1 MAQIPQYNVDSGD
14 FTPEQILD
22 VIPEQERLDRQVQ
35 NDEERY
41 LRELEKNADD
51 RIRNSEK
58 MWSGI
63 SKLSSKVG
71 DIFTKKQ
78 EEHRKKKAAALKNRV
93 LLYGVGDNLKA
104 HFSGQKRDLFDE
116 SEAIHETASK
126 IERTG
131 DFITAEEFRDLS
143 KWEQYAVKEEYARK
157 IGLNYGTFV
166 EKARETVSIEV
177 TDPDGTVRTV
187 KFANGD
193 LTAYQPTEAERAA
206 LNEKIQFEFA
216 YQLAGIDNEALIAEQ
231 VRPHV
236 LAYNKANN
244 AIALQDRIN
253 ARKNIFQQNALTSME
268 TIITGGNLEEGVQM
282 YQNYIKM
289 YKSRNPNATN
299 AEAEAQ
305 FGLNLVSLV
314 TNGKISRAQA
324 LALIDQKFVGASGDR
339 TIETGNKELRGQIIK
354 AGIQYDE
361 AKKAE
366 ETQEI
371 AADVSF
377 LKDMGPIS
385 QEQATVL
392 TQAFEVK
399 YKGYV
404 PPSIKNV
411 IKGYIPDD
419 QARAMLNDKLAASG
433 DDTLHPND
441 LRNVSTA
448 IYNEYKD
455 KLTSPQS
462 HLTPGTAPYK
472 DNATRFDSITQDAM
486 KTNYGSADIKSE
498 QFLNLR
504 ATVEAKYN
512 DAYQIA
518 YAAHKDEGIAHKTAM
533 GAVKEFIENPDNV
546 AAGQI
551 RDYEVTT
558 GDKQEVENISVG
570 VRQGMNNQW
579 KTTRMSMAGEEADK
593 ELLTWA
599 KSSTKSVKDMPE
611 YYVKVARALGI
622 PPDKFGLA
630 QAALITQEPIDDS
643 ALAEEMTED
652 KEILKLIFKNPNTYS
667 VIQGVMMLEQDG
679 EEVTKENSLFNNKS
693 VINEDI

>member
-14 FTPEQILD
+14 FTPEEILD

-71 DIFTKKQ
+71 DIFQKKQ
-78 EEHRKKKAAALKNRV
+78 DEHRKKKTAALKNRV

-104 HFSGQKRDLFDE
+104 HFSGEKRDLFEE
-116 SEAIHETASK
+116 SEAIHETAST
-126 IERTG
+126 IERSG
-131 DFITAEEFRDLS
+131 DIVTAEEFRDLS
-143 KWEQYAVKEEYARK
+143 KWEQYAIQEEYARK
-157 IGLNYGTFV
+157 VGMNYGTFV
-166 EKARETVSIEV
+166 ENARETVSIDV
-177 TDPDGTVRTV
+177 TDADGTVRTV

-193 LTAYQPTEAERAA
+193 LNAYQPTESERAA

-216 YQLAGIDNEALIAEQ
+216 YQLQGIDNEALIAEQ

-244 AIALQDRIN
+244 AVALQDRIN
-253 ARKNIFQQNALTSME
+253 ARKNLFNQNALNSME
-268 TIITGGNLEEGVQM
+268 TIITGGTLEEGTQM
-282 YQNYIKM
+282 YQNYIRM
-289 YKSRNPNATN
+289 YKSRNKNATN

-305 FGLNLVSLV
+305 FGMNLVQLV
-314 TNGKISRAQA
+314 QNGKVSRAQA
-324 LALIDQKFVGASGDR
+324 IALIEEKFVGRSGER
-339 TIETGNKELRGQIIK
+339 TIEKSNQQLRSQIEA

-366 ETQEI
+366 EGVKI
-371 AADVSF
+371 AADVSY

-385 QEQATVL
+385 EEQATVL
-392 TQAFEVK
+392 TKAFEVK
-399 YKGYV
+399 YGYV
-404 PPSIKNV
+404 PPSIKNA

-419 QARAMLNDKLAASG
+419 QAKAILDDRLVSQN
-433 DDTLHPND
+433 DTLHPND

-448 IYNEYKD
+448 VYNEYKKYLVSD
-455 KLTSPQS
+455 QKHVTV
-462 HLTPGTAPYK
+462 GTTEYK
-472 DNATRFDSITQDAM
+472 NNAARFDSVTQTAM
-486 KTNYGSADIKSE
+486 KTNYGSADIKST

-504 ATVEAKYN
+504 ANVEATYN

-518 YAAHKDEGIAHKTAM
+518 YAATKDEGTAHKM
-533 GAVKEFIENPDNV
+533 GMQAVNEFVANPDLV

-551 RDYEVTT
+551 ADYTVTT
-558 GDKQEVENISVG
+558 DEKQQVENVSIG
-570 VRQGMNNQW
+570 VQQGMNNQW
-579 KTTRMSMAGEEADK
+579 KTNRMSMAGEQADK
-593 ELLTWA
+593 DLLTWA
-599 KSSTKSVKDMPE
+599 QSPNKFVKDMPE
-611 YYVKVARALGI
+611 YYVKVARSLGI

-630 QAALITQEPIDDS
+630 QAALITQEPFDES
-643 ALAEEMTED
+643 ALSKEMTED

-679 EEVTKENSLFNNKS
+679 EEVTKENSLFNDKS
-693 VINEDI
+693 VRNEDI

>member
-1 MAQIPQYNVDSGD
+1 MAQIPQYNVASGD
-14 FTPEQILD
+14 FTPEEILD

-58 MWSGI
+58 MWKGI
-63 SKLSSKVG
+63 SSLSSKVG
-71 DIFTKKQ
+71 DIFAKKQ
-78 EEHRKKKAAALKNRV
+78 EEHRKKKKAALKNRV

-104 HFSGQKRDLFDE
+104 HFSGDKRDLFEE
-116 SEAIHETASK
+116 SEAIHETAST
-126 IERTG
+126 IERSG
-131 DFITAEEFRDLS
+131 DIITAEEFRDLS
-143 KWEQYAVKEEYARK
+143 KWEQYAIQEEYARK
-157 IGLNYGTFV
+157 VGMNYGTFV
-166 EKARETVSIEV
+166 ENARETVSIDV

-193 LTAYQPTEAERAA
+193 LSAYQPTESERAA

-216 YQLAGIDNEALIAEQ
+216 YQLQGIDNEALIAEQ

-236 LAYNKANN
+236 MAYNKANN
-244 AIALQDRIN
+244 AVALQDRIN
-253 ARKNIFQQNALTSME
+253 ARKNLFNQNALNSME
-268 TIITGGNLEEGVQM
+268 TIITGGTLEEGTQM
-282 YQNYIKM
+282 YQNYIRM
-289 YKSRNPNATN
+289 YKSRNKNATN

-305 FGLNLVSLV
+305 FGMNLVQLV
-314 TNGKISRAQA
+314 TNGKVSRAQA
-324 LALIDQKFVGASGDR
+324 IALIEEKFVGRSGER
-339 TIETGNKELRGQIIK
+339 TIEKSNQQLRSQIEA

-366 ETQEI
+366 EGVKI
-371 AADVSF
+371 AADVSY
-377 LKDMGPIS
+377 LEEMGPIS
-385 QEQATVL
+385 EEQADVL
-392 TQAFEVK
+392 KKAFEVK
-399 YKGYV
+399 YGYV

-419 QARAMLNDKLAASG
+419 QAKAILEDRLVSQN
-433 DDTLHPND
+433 DTLHPND

-448 IYNEYKD
+448 IYNEYK
-455 KLTSPQS
+455 KYLVSEQT

-472 DNATRFDSITQDAM
+472 DNAARFDGITQTAM
-486 KTNYGSADIKSE
+486 KTNYGSADIKST

-518 YAAHKDEGIAHKTAM
+518 YAASKDEGIAHKM
-533 GAVKEFIENPDNV
+533 GMQAVNEFVANPDNV

-551 RDYEVTT
+551 ADYTVTT
-558 GDKQEVENISVG
+558 DEKQQVENISIG
-570 VRQGMNNQW
+570 VQQGMNNQW
-579 KTTRMSMAGEEADK
+579 KTNRMSLAGEQADK
-593 ELLTWA
+593 DLLTWA
-599 KSSTKSVKDMPE
+599 QSSSKSVKDMPE

-630 QAALITQEPIDDS
+630 QAALITQEPFDES
-643 ALAEEMTED
+643 ALSKEMTED
-652 KEILKLIFKNPNTYS
+652 KDILKLIFKNPNTYS
-667 VIQGVMMLEQDG
+667 VIQGVMMLEQEG
-679 EEVTKENSLFNNKS
+679 TEVTKENSLFNNKS
-693 VINEDI
+693 VRNEDI

>member
-1 MAQIPQYNVDSGD
+1 MIQIPQYQVDSGD
-14 FTPEQILD
+14 FTPEEILD

-71 DIFTKKQ
+71 DIFAKKQ
-78 EEHRKKKAAALKNRV
+78 EEHRKKKTAALKNRI

-104 HFSGQKRDLFDE
+104 HFSGEKRDLFEE
-116 SEAIHETASK
+116 SESIHETAST
-126 IERTG
+126 IERSG
-131 DFITAEEFRDLS
+131 DIVTAEEFRDLS
-143 KWEQYAVKEEYARK
+143 KWEQYAVQEEYARK
-157 IGLNYGTFV
+157 LGLNYGTFV
-166 EKARETVSIEV
+166 EKARETVSIDV

-193 LTAYQPTEAERAA
+193 LSAYQPTEAERAA

-216 YQLAGIDNEALIAEQ
+216 YQLEGIDNEALIAEQ

-244 AIALQDRIN
+244 AVALQDRIN
-253 ARKNIFQQNALTSME
+253 ARKNLFNQNALTSME
-268 TIITGGNLEEGVQM
+268 TIITGGTLEEGTQM
-282 YQNYIKM
+282 YQNYIRM

-305 FGLNLVSLV
+305 FGMNLVSLV
-314 TNGKISRAQA
+314 ENGKVSRAQA
-324 LALIDQKFVGASGDR
+324 IALIDEKFVGASGER
-339 TIETGNKELRGQIIK
+339 SITTGNRELRGQIEQ
-354 AGIQYDE
+354 AGIKYDE

-366 ETQEI
+366 EGVKI
-371 AADVSF
+371 AADVSY

-385 QEQATVL
+385 EDQASVL
-392 TQAFEVK
+392 KKAFEVK
-399 YKGYV
+399 YGYV

-419 QARAMLNDKLAASG
+419 QAIAILNDRLVSQN
-433 DDTLHPND
+433 DTLHPND

-448 IYNEYKD
+448 VYNDYKKYLVSDQKHVTVGTTEYKN
-455 KLTSPQS
+455 
-462 HLTPGTAPYK
+462 
-472 DNATRFDSITQDAM
+472 NAARFDGITQTAM
-486 KTNYGSADIKSE
+486 KTNYGSADIKST

-504 ATVEAKYN
+504 STVEATYN

-518 YAAHKDEGIAHKTAM
+518 YAASKDEGIAHKM
-533 GAVKEFIENPDNV
+533 GMQAVNEFVANPDLV

-551 RDYEVTT
+551 ADYTVTT
-558 GDKQEVENISVG
+558 DEKQQVENVSIG
-570 VRQGMNNQW
+570 VQQGMNNQW
-579 KTTRMSMAGEEADK
+579 KTNRMSLAGEQADK

-630 QAALITQEPIDDS
+630 QAALITQEPFDESD
-643 ALAEEMTED
+643 LAEEMTED
-652 KEILKLIFKNPNTYS
+652 KRILQLIFKNPNTYS

-693 VINEDI
+693 VRNEDI

>member
-1 MAQIPQYNVDSGD
+1 MIQIPQYQVDSGD
-14 FTPEQILD
+14 FTPEEILD

-58 MWSGI
+58 MWRGI
-63 SKLSSKVG
+63 SSLSSKVG
-71 DIFTKKQ
+71 DIFAKKQ
-78 EEHRKKKAAALKNRV
+78 EEHRKKKTAALKNRI

-104 HFSGQKRDLFDE
+104 HFSGEKRDLFEE
-116 SEAIHETASK
+116 SEAIHETAST
-126 IERTG
+126 IERSG
-131 DFITAEEFRDLS
+131 DIVTAEEFRDLS
-143 KWEQYAVKEEYARK
+143 KWEQYAVQEEYARK

-166 EKARETVSIEV
+166 EKARETVSIDV

-193 LTAYQPTEAERAA
+193 LSAYQPTEAERAA

-216 YQLAGIDNEALIAEQ
+216 YQLQGIDNEALIAEQ

-244 AIALQDRIN
+244 AVALQDRIN
-253 ARKNIFQQNALTSME
+253 ARKNIFQQNTLTSME
-268 TIITGGNLEEGVQM
+268 TIITGGTLEEGTQM
-282 YQNYIKM
+282 YQNYIRM
-289 YKSRNPNATN
+289 YKSRNKNATN

-305 FGLNLVSLV
+305 FGMNLVSLV
-314 TNGKISRAQA
+314 ENGKVSRAQA
-324 LALIDQKFVGASGDR
+324 IALIDEKFVGASGER
-339 TIETGNKELRGQIIK
+339 SITTGNRELRGQIEQ
-354 AGIQYDE
+354 AGIKYDE

-366 ETQEI
+366 EGVKI
-371 AADVSF
+371 AADVSY

-385 QEQATVL
+385 EDQASVL
-392 TQAFEVK
+392 KKAFEVK
-399 YKGYV
+399 YGYV

-419 QARAMLNDKLAASG
+419 QAIAILNDRLVSQN
-433 DDTLHPND
+433 DTLHPND

-448 IYNEYKD
+448 VYNDYKKYLVSDQKHVTVGTTEYKN
-455 KLTSPQS
+455 
-462 HLTPGTAPYK
+462 
-472 DNATRFDSITQDAM
+472 NAARFDGITQTAM
-486 KTNYGSADIKSE
+486 KTNYGSADIKST

-504 ATVEAKYN
+504 STVEATYN

-518 YAAHKDEGIAHKTAM
+518 YAASKDEGIAHKM
-533 GAVKEFIENPDNV
+533 GMQAVNEFVANPDLV

-551 RDYEVTT
+551 ADYTVTT
-558 GDKQEVENISVG
+558 DEKQQVENVSIG
-570 VRQGMNNQW
+570 VQQGMNNQW
-579 KTTRMSMAGEEADK
+579 KTNRMSLAGEQADK

-630 QAALITQEPIDDS
+630 QAALITQEPFDES
-643 ALAEEMTED
+643 ALSKEMTED
-652 KEILKLIFKNPNTYS
+652 KDILKLIFKNPNTYS

-693 VINEDI
+693 VRNEDI

>member
-1 MAQIPQYNVDSGD
+1 MIQIPQYQVDSGD
-14 FTPEQILD
+14 FTPEEILD

-71 DIFTKKQ
+71 DIFAKKQ
-78 EEHRKKKAAALKNRV
+78 EEHRKKKTAALKNRI

-104 HFSGQKRDLFDE
+104 HFSGEKRDLFEE
-116 SEAIHETASK
+116 SESIHETAST
-126 IERTG
+126 IERSG
-131 DFITAEEFRDLS
+131 DIVTAEEFRDLS
-143 KWEQYAVKEEYARK
+143 KWEQYAVQEEYARK
-157 IGLNYGTFV
+157 LGLNYGTFV
-166 EKARETVSIEV
+166 EKARETVSIDV

-193 LTAYQPTEAERAA
+193 LNAYQPTEAERAA

-216 YQLAGIDNEALIAEQ
+216 YQLQGIDNEALIAEQ
-231 VRPHV
+231 VRPHI

-244 AIALQDRIN
+244 AVALQDRIN
-253 ARKNIFQQNALTSME
+253 ARKNIFQQNTLTSME
-268 TIITGGNLEEGVQM
+268 TIITGGTLEEGTQM
-282 YQNYIKM
+282 YQNYIRM
-289 YKSRNPNATN
+289 YKSRNPKATN

-305 FGLNLVSLV
+305 FGMNLVSLV
-314 TNGKISRAQA
+314 ENGKVSRAQA
-324 LALIDQKFVGASGDR
+324 IALIDEKFVGASGER
-339 TIETGNKELRGQIIK
+339 SITTGNRELRGQIEQ
-354 AGIQYDE
+354 AGIKYDE

-366 ETQEI
+366 EGVKI
-371 AADVSF
+371 AADVSY

-385 QEQATVL
+385 EDQASVL
-392 TQAFEVK
+392 KKAFEVK
-399 YKGYV
+399 YGYV

-419 QARAMLNDKLAASG
+419 QAIAILNDRLVSQN
-433 DDTLHPND
+433 DTLHPND

-448 IYNEYKD
+448 VYNDYKKYLVSDQKHVTVGTTEYKN
-455 KLTSPQS
+455 
-462 HLTPGTAPYK
+462 
-472 DNATRFDSITQDAM
+472 NAARFDGITQTAM
-486 KTNYGSADIKSE
+486 KTNYGSADIKST

-504 ATVEAKYN
+504 STVEATYN

-518 YAAHKDEGIAHKTAM
+518 YAASKDEGIAHKM
-533 GAVKEFIENPDNV
+533 GMQAVNEFVANPDLV

-551 RDYEVTT
+551 ADYTVTT
-558 GDKQEVENISVG
+558 DEKQQVENVSIG
-570 VRQGMNNQW
+570 VQQGMNNQW
-579 KTTRMSMAGEEADK
+579 KTNRMSLAGEQADK

-630 QAALITQEPIDDS
+630 QAALITQEPFDES
-643 ALAEEMTED
+643 ALSKEMTED
-652 KEILKLIFKNPNTYS
+652 KDILKLIFKHPNTYS

-693 VINEDI
+693 VRNEDI

>member
-1 MAQIPQYNVDSGD
+1 MAQIPQYNVASGD
-14 FTPEQILD
+14 FTPEEILD

-58 MWSGI
+58 MWKGI
-63 SKLSSKVG
+63 SSLSSKVG
-71 DIFTKKQ
+71 DIFAKKQ
-78 EEHRKKKAAALKNRV
+78 EEHRKKKKAALKNRV

-104 HFSGQKRDLFDE
+104 HFSGDKRDLFEE
-116 SEAIHETASK
+116 SEAIHETAST
-126 IERTG
+126 IERSG
-131 DFITAEEFRDLS
+131 DIITAEEFRDLS
-143 KWEQYAVKEEYARK
+143 KWEQYAIQEEYARK
-157 IGLNYGTFV
+157 VGMNYGTFV
-166 EKARETVSIEV
+166 ENARETVSIDV

-193 LTAYQPTEAERAA
+193 LNAYQPTEAERAA

-216 YQLAGIDNEALIAEQ
+216 YQLGGIDNEALIAEQ

-244 AIALQDRIN
+244 AVALQDRIN
-253 ARKNIFQQNALTSME
+253 ARKNLFNQNALTSME
-268 TIITGGNLEEGVQM
+268 TIITGGTLEEGTQM
-282 YQNYIKM
+282 YQNYIRM
-289 YKSRNPNATN
+289 YKSRNKNATN

-305 FGLNLVSLV
+305 FGMNLVQLV
-314 TNGKISRAQA
+314 TNGKVSRAQA
-324 LALIDQKFVGASGDR
+324 IALIEEKFVGRSGER
-339 TIETGNKELRGQIIK
+339 TIEKSNQQLRSQIEA

-366 ETQEI
+366 EGVKI
-371 AADVSF
+371 AADVSY

-385 QEQATVL
+385 EEQATVL
-392 TQAFEVK
+392 TKAFEVK
-399 YKGYV
+399 YGYV
-404 PPSIKNV
+404 PPSIKNA

-419 QARAMLNDKLAASG
+419 QAKAILDDRLVSQN
-433 DDTLHPND
+433 DTLHPND

-448 IYNEYKD
+448 VYNEYKKYLVSD
-455 KLTSPQS
+455 QKHVTV
-462 HLTPGTAPYK
+462 GTTEYK
-472 DNATRFDSITQDAM
+472 NNAARFDSVTQTAM
-486 KTNYGSADIKSE
+486 KTNYGSADIKST

-504 ATVEAKYN
+504 ANVEATYN

-518 YAAHKDEGIAHKTAM
+518 YAATKDEGTAHKM
-533 GAVKEFIENPDNV
+533 GMQAVNEFVANPDLV

-551 RDYEVTT
+551 ADYTVTT
-558 GDKQEVENISVG
+558 DEKQQVENVSIG
-570 VRQGMNNQW
+570 VQQGMNNQW
-579 KTTRMSMAGEEADK
+579 KTNRMSMAGEQADK
-593 ELLTWA
+593 DLLTWA
-599 KSSTKSVKDMPE
+599 QSPNKFVKDMPE
-611 YYVKVARALGI
+611 YYVKVARSLGI

-630 QAALITQEPIDDS
+630 QAALITQEPFDES
-643 ALAEEMTED
+643 ALSKEMTED

-679 EEVTKENSLFNNKS
+679 EEVTKENSLFNDKS
-693 VINEDI
+693 VRNEDI

>member
-1 MAQIPQYNVDSGD
+1 MAQIPQYNVDTGD
-14 FTPEQILD
+14 FTPEEILD

-71 DIFTKKQ
+71 DIFAKKQ
-78 EEHRKKKAAALKNRV
+78 EEHRKKKSAALKNRV
-93 LLYGVGDNLKA
+93 LLFGVGDNLKA
-104 HFSGQKRDLFDE
+104 HFSGEKRDLFEE

-126 IERTG
+126 IERSG
-131 DFITAEEFRDLS
+131 DIITAEEFRDLS
-143 KWEQYAVKEEYARK
+143 KWEQYAVQEEYARK
-157 IGLNYGTFV
+157 IGMNYGSFV
-166 EKARETVSIEV
+166 EKARETVSIDV

-193 LTAYQPTEAERAA
+193 LNAYQPTEAERAA

-216 YQLAGIDNEALIAEQ
+216 YQLQGIDNEALIAEQ

-244 AIALQDRIN
+244 AVALQDRIT
-253 ARKNIFQQNALTSME
+253 ARQNIFQQNALTSME
-268 TIITGGNLEEGVQM
+268 TIINGGNLEEGTQM
-282 YQNYIKM
+282 YQNYIRM
-289 YKSRNPNATN
+289 YKSRNSTATN

-314 TNGKISRAQA
+314 ENGKVSRAQA
-324 LALIDQKFVGASGDR
+324 LALIDEKFVGRSGER
-339 TIETGNKELRGQIIK
+339 TISKSNQQLRTQIEV
-354 AGIQYDE
+354 AGIKYDE
-361 AKKAE
+361 AKK
-366 ETQEI
+366 TQQTVEI
-371 AADVSF
+371 AADVSY
-377 LKDMGPIS
+377 LEEMGPIS
-385 QEQATVL
+385 EQQADVL
-392 TQAFEVK
+392 KKAFEVK
-399 YKGYV
+399 YGYV
-404 PPSIKNV
+404 PPSIKNA

-419 QARAMLNDKLAASG
+419 QAKAILEDRLVSQN
-433 DDTLHPND
+433 DTLHPND
-441 LRNVSTA
+441 LRNVSTT
-448 IYNEYKD
+448 IYNTYK
-455 KLTSPQS
+455 KYLVSEQT

-472 DNATRFDSITQDAM
+472 DNAARFDGITQTAM
-486 KTNYGSADIKSE
+486 KTNYGSADIKST

-504 ATVEAKYN
+504 ANVEATYN

-518 YAAHKDEGIAHKTAM
+518 YAASKDEGIAHKMGMTA
-533 GAVKEFIENPDNV
+533 VNEFVANPDNI

-551 RDYEVTT
+551 ADYTVTT
-558 GDKQEVENISVG
+558 DEKQQVENISIG
-570 VRQGMNNQW
+570 VQQGMNNQW
-579 KTTRMSMAGEEADK
+579 KTNRMSLAGEQADK

-599 KSSTKSVKDMPE
+599 KSSTQRVKDMPE

-630 QAALITQEPIDDS
+630 QAALITQEPFDES
-643 ALAEEMTED
+643 ALAKEMTED
-652 KEILKLIFKNPNTYS
+652 DRILKLIFKNPNTYS
-667 VIQGVMMLEQDG
+667 VIQGVMMLEQEG

-693 VINEDI
+693 VRNEDI

>member
-14 FTPEQILD
+14 FTPEEILD

-58 MWSGI
+58 MWKGI
-63 SKLSSKVG
+63 SKLSSTVEN
-71 DIFTKKQ
+71 IFAKKQ
-78 EEHRKKKAAALKNRV
+78 EEHRKKKTAALKNRI

-104 HFSGQKRDLFDE
+104 HFSGDKRDLFEE
-116 SEAIHETASK
+116 SEAIHEAAST
-126 IERTG
+126 IERSG
-131 DFITAEEFRDLS
+131 DIVTAEEFRDLS
-143 KWEQYAVKEEYARK
+143 KWEQYAVQEEYARK
-157 IGLNYGTFV
+157 VGMNYGTFV
-166 EKARETVSIEV
+166 EKARETVSIDV

-193 LTAYQPTEAERAA
+193 LSAYQPTEAERAA

-216 YQLAGIDNEALIAEQ
+216 YQLQGIDNEALIAEQ

-244 AIALQDRIN
+244 AVALQDRIN
-253 ARKNIFQQNALTSME
+253 ARKNIFQQNTLTSME
-268 TIITGGNLEEGVQM
+268 TIITGGNLEEGTQM
-282 YQNYIKM
+282 YQNYIRM

-305 FGLNLVSLV
+305 FGMNLVSLV
-314 TNGKISRAQA
+314 KTGKVSRAQA
-324 LALIDQKFVGASGDR
+324 LALIDEKFKGASGDR
-339 TIETGNKELRGQIIK
+339 TIETGNKELRQQINV
-354 AGIQYDE
+354 AGLEYDE
-361 AKKAE
+361 AKK
-366 ETQEI
+366 TQQTVDI
-371 AADVSF
+371 ASDVAN
-377 LKDMGPIS
+377 LKEMGPIS
-385 QEQATVL
+385 EEQASVL
-392 TQAFEVK
+392 KKAFEVK
-399 YKGYV
+399 YGYV

-419 QARAMLNDKLAASG
+419 QAKAMLDDKLAASG
-433 DDTLHPND
+433 NDTLHPND

-448 IYNEYKD
+448 IYNTYKD
-455 KLTSPQS
+455 KLVSPQS
-462 HLTPGTAPYK
+462 HLTPGTTTYK
-472 DNATRFDSITQDAM
+472 ANATRFDSITQTAM
-486 KTNYGSADIKSE
+486 KTNYGSADIKST

-504 ATVEAKYN
+504 ATVEAVYN

-518 YAAHKDEGIAHKTAM
+518 YAANRDEGIAHKSAM
-533 GAVKEFIENPDNV
+533 GVLNEFIANPDNV
-546 AAGQI
+546 AEGQI
-551 RDYEVTT
+551 ADYTVTT
-558 GDKQEVENISVG
+558 DDKQKVENVSIG
-570 VRQGMNNQW
+570 VQQGMNNQW
-579 KTTRMSMAGEEADK
+579 KTNRMSLAGEQADK

-599 KSSTKSVKDMPE
+599 KSSTQRVKDMPE

-630 QAALITQEPIDDS
+630 QAALITQEPFDES
-643 ALAEEMTED
+643 ALSKEMTED
-652 KEILKLIFKNPNTYS
+652 KDILKLIFKNPNTYS
-667 VIQGVMMLEQDG
+667 VIQGVMMLEQEG

-693 VINEDI
+693 VRNEDI

>member
-14 FTPEQILD
+14 FTPEEILD

-71 DIFTKKQ
+71 DIFAKKQ
-78 EEHRKKKAAALKNRV
+78 EEHRKKKTAALKNRI

-104 HFSGQKRDLFDE
+104 HFSGEKRDLFEE
-116 SEAIHETASK
+116 SEAIHETAST
-126 IERTG
+126 IERSG
-131 DFITAEEFRDLS
+131 DIVTAEEFRDLS
-143 KWEQYAVKEEYARK
+143 KWEQYAVQEEYARK
-157 IGLNYGTFV
+157 IGTNYGSFV
-166 EKARETVSIEV
+166 EKARETVSIDV
-177 TDPDGTVRTV
+177 TDPDGTIRTV

-193 LTAYQPTEAERAA
+193 LSAYQPTEAERAA

-216 YQLAGIDNEALIAEQ
+216 YQLQGIDNEALIAEQ

-244 AIALQDRIN
+244 AVALQDRIN
-253 ARKNIFQQNALTSME
+253 ARKNIFQQNTLTSME
-268 TIITGGNLEEGVQM
+268 TIITGGNLEEGTQM
-282 YQNYIKM
+282 YQNYIRM
-289 YKSRNPNATN
+289 YKSRNPKATN

-305 FGLNLVSLV
+305 FGMNLVSLV
-314 TNGKISRAQA
+314 TNGKVSRAQA
-324 LALIDQKFVGASGDR
+324 IALIDEKFIGASGER
-339 TIETGNKELRGQIIK
+339 TIETGNKQLRKQIEA

-366 ETQEI
+366 TEVEI
-371 AADVSF
+371 AADVSY

-385 QEQATVL
+385 EAQAGEL
-392 TQAFEVK
+392 TKAFEVK
-399 YKGYV
+399 YGYV
-404 PPSIKNV
+404 PPSIKNA

-419 QARAMLNDKLAASG
+419 QAKAILNDRLVSQN
-433 DDTLHPND
+433 DMLHPND

-448 IYNEYKD
+448 IYNEYK
-455 KLTSPQS
+455 KYLVSETK
-462 HLTPGTAPYK
+462 HTTVGTTEYK
-472 DNATRFDSITQDAM
+472 QNATMFDSVTQTAM
-486 KTNYGSADIKSE
+486 KTNYGSADIKST

-504 ATVEAKYN
+504 SSVEAVYN

-518 YAAHKDEGIAHKTAM
+518 FAANKDANVAHKM
-533 GAVKEFIENPDNV
+533 GMAAVEKFAANPDLV
-546 AAGQI
+546 AEGQI
-551 RDYEVTT
+551 ADYTVTT
-558 GDKQEVENISVG
+558 DDKQKVENVSIG
-570 VRQGMNNQW
+570 VQQGMNNQW
-579 KTTRMSMAGEEADK
+579 KTNRMSLAGEQADK

-599 KSSTKSVKDMPE
+599 QSSSKSVKDMPE

-630 QAALITQEPIDDS
+630 QAALITQEPFDES
-643 ALAEEMTED
+643 ALAKEMTED
-652 KEILKLIFKNPNTYS
+652 KDILKLIFKNPNTYS

-679 EEVTKENSLFNNKS
+679 EEVTKENSLFNNPS
-693 VINEDI
+693 VRNEDI

>member
-14 FTPEQILD
+14 FTPEEILD

-71 DIFTKKQ
+71 DIFAKKQ
-78 EEHRKKKAAALKNRV
+78 EEHRKKKTAALKNRI

-104 HFSGQKRDLFDE
+104 HFSGEKRDLFEE
-116 SEAIHETASK
+116 SEAIHETAST
-126 IERTG
+126 IERSG
-131 DFITAEEFRDLS
+131 DIVTAEEFRDLS
-143 KWEQYAVKEEYARK
+143 KWEQYAVQEEYARK

-166 EKARETVSIEV
+166 EKARETVSIDV
-177 TDPDGTVRTV
+177 TDPDGTIRTV

-193 LTAYQPTEAERAA
+193 LSAYQPTEAERAA

-216 YQLAGIDNEALIAEQ
+216 YQLQGIDNEALIAEQ

-244 AIALQDRIN
+244 AVALQDRIN
-253 ARKNIFQQNALTSME
+253 ARKNIFNQNALTSME
-268 TIITGGNLEEGVQM
+268 TIITGGTLEEGTQM
-282 YQNYIKM
+282 YQNYIRM
-289 YKSRNPNATN
+289 YKSRNKNATN

-305 FGLNLVSLV
+305 FGMNLVSLV
-314 TNGKISRAQA
+314 ENGKVSRAQA
-324 LALIDQKFVGASGDR
+324 LALIDEKFIGASGER
-339 TIETGNKELRGQIIK
+339 TIKTGNNQLQQQINL
-354 AGIQYDE
+354 AGIKYDE
-361 AKKAE
+361 AKK
-366 ETQEI
+366 TQQTVDI
-371 AADVSF
+371 ASDVAN
-377 LKDMGPIS
+377 LKEMGPIS
-385 QEQATVL
+385 EEQASVL
-392 TQAFEVK
+392 KEAFEIK
-399 YKGYV
+399 YGYI

-419 QARAMLNDKLAASG
+419 QAKAMLDDKLAASG
-433 DDTLHPND
+433 NDTLHPND
-441 LRNVSTA
+441 LRNVSTE
-448 IYNEYKD
+448 IYNTYKG
-455 KLTSPQS
+455 KLVSPQS
-462 HLTPGTAPYK
+462 HLTPGTTTYK
-472 DNATRFDSITQDAM
+472 ANATRFDSVTQTAM
-486 KTNYGSADIKSE
+486 KTNYGSADIKST

-504 ATVEAKYN
+504 ANVEATYN

-518 YAAHKDEGIAHKTAM
+518 YAANRDEGIAHKM
-533 GAVKEFIENPDNV
+533 GMQAVNEFVSNPDLV

-551 RDYEVTT
+551 ADYTVTT
-558 GDKQEVENISVG
+558 DDKQIVENVSIG
-570 VRQGMNNQW
+570 VQQGMNNQW
-579 KTTRMSMAGEEADK
+579 KTNRMSLAGEQADN

-599 KSSTKSVKDMPE
+599 KSSTKSVKDMPD

-630 QAALITQEPIDDS
+630 QAALITQEPFDES
-643 ALAEEMTED
+643 ALSKEMTED
-652 KEILKLIFKNPNTYS
+652 KDILKLIFKQPNTYS

-693 VINEDI
+693 VRNEDI

>member
-14 FTPEQILD
+14 FTPEEILD

-41 LRELEKNADD
+41 LRELEKNEDD
-51 RIRNSEK
+51 RIRNTQK

-71 DIFTKKQ
+71 DIFAKKQ
-78 EEHRKKKAAALKNRV
+78 EEHRKKKTAALKNRI

-104 HFSGQKRDLFDE
+104 HFSGEKRDLFEE
-116 SEAIHETASK
+116 SEAIHETAST
-126 IERTG
+126 IERSG
-131 DFITAEEFRDLS
+131 DIVTAEEFRDLS
-143 KWEQYAVKEEYARK
+143 KWEQYAIQEEYARK

-166 EKARETVSIEV
+166 EKARETVSIDV

-193 LTAYQPTEAERAA
+193 LSAYQPTEAERAA

-216 YQLAGIDNEALIAEQ
+216 YQLQGIDNEALIAEQ

-244 AIALQDRIN
+244 AVALQDRIN
-253 ARKNIFQQNALTSME
+253 ARKNIFQQNTLTSME
-268 TIITGGNLEEGVQM
+268 TIITGGTLEEGTQM
-282 YQNYIKM
+282 YQNYIRM
-289 YKSRNPNATN
+289 YKSRNPKATN

-305 FGLNLVSLV
+305 FGMNLVSLV
-314 TNGKISRAQA
+314 ENGKVSRAQA
-324 LALIDQKFVGASGDR
+324 LALIDEKFIGASGER
-339 TIETGNKELRGQIIK
+339 TIKTGNNQLQQQINL
-354 AGIQYDE
+354 AGIKYDE
-361 AKKAE
+361 AKK
-366 ETQEI
+366 TQQTVDI
-371 AADVSF
+371 ASDVAN
-377 LKDMGPIS
+377 LKEMGPIS
-385 QEQATVL
+385 EEQASVL
-392 TQAFEVK
+392 KEAFEIK
-399 YKGYV
+399 YGYV
-404 PPSIKNV
+404 PPSIKNA

-419 QARAMLNDKLAASG
+419 QAKAMLDDKLAASG
-433 DDTLHPND
+433 NDTLHPND
-441 LRNVSTA
+441 LRNVSTE
-448 IYNEYKD
+448 IYNTYKG
-455 KLTSPQS
+455 KLVSPQS
-462 HLTPGTAPYK
+462 HLTPGTTTYK
-472 DNATRFDSITQDAM
+472 ANATRFDSVTQTAM
-486 KTNYGSADIKSE
+486 KTNYGSADIKST

-504 ATVEAKYN
+504 ANVEATYN

-518 YAAHKDEGIAHKTAM
+518 YAANRDEGIAHKM
-533 GAVKEFIENPDNV
+533 GMQAVNEFVSNPDLV

-551 RDYEVTT
+551 ADYTVTT
-558 GDKQEVENISVG
+558 DDKQIVENVSIG
-570 VRQGMNNQW
+570 VQQGMNNQW
-579 KTTRMSMAGEEADK
+579 KTNRMSLAGEQADN

-599 KSSTKSVKDMPE
+599 KSSTKSVKDMPD

-630 QAALITQEPIDDS
+630 QAALITQEPFDES
-643 ALAEEMTED
+643 ALSKEMTED
-652 KEILKLIFKNPNTYS
+652 KDILKLIFKQPNTYS

-693 VINEDI
+693 VRNEDI

>member
-1 MAQIPQYNVDSGD
+1 MIQIPQYQVDSGD
-14 FTPEQILD
+14 FTPEEILD

-71 DIFTKKQ
+71 DIFAKKQ
-78 EEHRKKKAAALKNRV
+78 EEHRKKKTAALKNRI

-104 HFSGQKRDLFDE
+104 HFSGEKRDLFEE
-116 SEAIHETASK
+116 SESIHETAST
-126 IERTG
+126 IERSG
-131 DFITAEEFRDLS
+131 DIVTAEEFRDLS
-143 KWEQYAVKEEYARK
+143 KWEQYAVQEEYARK
-157 IGLNYGTFV
+157 LGLNYGTFV
-166 EKARETVSIEV
+166 EKARETVSIDV

-193 LTAYQPTEAERAA
+193 LNAYQPTEAERAA

-216 YQLAGIDNEALIAEQ
+216 YQLQGIDNEALIAEQ
-231 VRPHV
+231 VRPHI

-244 AIALQDRIN
+244 AVALQDRIN
-253 ARKNIFQQNALTSME
+253 ARKNIFQQNTLTSME
-268 TIITGGNLEEGVQM
+268 TIITGGTLEEGTQM
-282 YQNYIKM
+282 YQNYIRM

-305 FGLNLVSLV
+305 FGMNLVSLV
-314 TNGKISRAQA
+314 ENGKVSRAQA
-324 LALIDQKFVGASGDR
+324 IALIDEKFVGASGER
-339 TIETGNKELRGQIIK
+339 SITTGNRELRGQIEQ
-354 AGIQYDE
+354 AGIKYDE

-366 ETQEI
+366 EGVKI
-371 AADVSF
+371 AADVSY

-385 QEQATVL
+385 EDQASVL
-392 TQAFEVK
+392 KKAFEVK
-399 YKGYV
+399 YGYV

-419 QARAMLNDKLAASG
+419 QAIAILNDRLVSQN
-433 DDTLHPND
+433 DTLHPND

-448 IYNEYKD
+448 VYNDYKKYLVSDQKHVTVGTTEYKN
-455 KLTSPQS
+455 
-462 HLTPGTAPYK
+462 
-472 DNATRFDSITQDAM
+472 NAARFDGITQTAM
-486 KTNYGSADIKSE
+486 KTNYGSADIKST

-504 ATVEAKYN
+504 STVEATYN

-518 YAAHKDEGIAHKTAM
+518 YAASKDEGIAHKM
-533 GAVKEFIENPDNV
+533 GMQAVNEFVANPDLV

-551 RDYEVTT
+551 ADYTVTT
-558 GDKQEVENISVG
+558 DEKQQVENVSIG
-570 VRQGMNNQW
+570 VQQGMNNQW
-579 KTTRMSMAGEEADK
+579 KTNRMSLAGEQADK

-630 QAALITQEPIDDS
+630 QAALITQEPFDES
-643 ALAEEMTED
+643 ALSKEMTED
-652 KEILKLIFKNPNTYS
+652 KDILKLIFKQPNTYS

-693 VINEDI
+693 VRNEDI

>member
-1 MAQIPQYNVDSGD
+1 MIQIPQYQVDSGD
-14 FTPEQILD
+14 FTPEEILD

-71 DIFTKKQ
+71 DIFAKKQ
-78 EEHRKKKAAALKNRV
+78 EEHRKKKTAALKNRI

-104 HFSGQKRDLFDE
+104 HFSGEKRDLFEE
-116 SEAIHETASK
+116 SESIHETAST
-126 IERTG
+126 IERSG
-131 DFITAEEFRDLS
+131 DIVTAEEFRDLS
-143 KWEQYAVKEEYARK
+143 KWEQYAVQEEYARK
-157 IGLNYGTFV
+157 LGLNYGTFV
-166 EKARETVSIEV
+166 EKARETVSIDV

-193 LTAYQPTEAERAA
+193 LNAYQPTEAERAA

-216 YQLAGIDNEALIAEQ
+216 YQLQGIDNEALIAEQ

-244 AIALQDRIN
+244 AVALQDRIN
-253 ARKNIFQQNALTSME
+253 ARKNIFQQNTLTSME
-268 TIITGGNLEEGVQM
+268 TIITGGTLEEGTQM
-282 YQNYIKM
+282 YQNYIRM
-289 YKSRNPNATN
+289 YKSRNPKATN

-305 FGLNLVSLV
+305 FGMNLVSLV
-314 TNGKISRAQA
+314 ENGKVSRAQA
-324 LALIDQKFVGASGDR
+324 IALIDEKFVGASGER
-339 TIETGNKELRGQIIK
+339 SITTGNRELRGQIEQ
-354 AGIQYDE
+354 AGIKYDE

-366 ETQEI
+366 EGVKI
-371 AADVSF
+371 AADVSY

-385 QEQATVL
+385 EDQASVL
-392 TQAFEVK
+392 KKAFEVK
-399 YKGYV
+399 YGYV

-419 QARAMLNDKLAASG
+419 QAIAILNDRLVSQN
-433 DDTLHPND
+433 DTLHPND

-448 IYNEYKD
+448 VYNDYKKYLVSDQKHVTVGTTEYKN
-455 KLTSPQS
+455 
-462 HLTPGTAPYK
+462 
-472 DNATRFDSITQDAM
+472 NAARFDGITQTAM
-486 KTNYGSADIKSE
+486 KTNYGSADIKST

-504 ATVEAKYN
+504 STVEATYN

-518 YAAHKDEGIAHKTAM
+518 YAASKDEGIAHKM
-533 GAVKEFIENPDNV
+533 GMQAVNEFVANPDLV

-551 RDYEVTT
+551 ADYTVTT
-558 GDKQEVENISVG
+558 DEKQQVENVSIG
-570 VRQGMNNQW
+570 VQQGMNNQW
-579 KTTRMSMAGEEADK
+579 KTNRMSLAGEQADK

-630 QAALITQEPIDDS
+630 QAALITQEPFDESD
-643 ALAEEMTED
+643 LAEEMTED
-652 KEILKLIFKNPNTYS
+652 KRILQLIFKNPNTYS

-693 VINEDI
+693 VRNEDI

>member
-14 FTPEQILD
+14 FTPEEILD

-71 DIFTKKQ
+71 DIFAKKQ
-78 EEHRKKKAAALKNRV
+78 EEHRKKKTAALKNRI

-104 HFSGQKRDLFDE
+104 HFSGEKRDLFEE
-116 SEAIHETASK
+116 SEAIHETAST
-126 IERTG
+126 IERSG
-131 DFITAEEFRDLS
+131 DIVTAEEFRDLS
-143 KWEQYAVKEEYARK
+143 KWEQYAVQEEYARK
-157 IGLNYGTFV
+157 IGTNYGSFV
-166 EKARETVSIEV
+166 EKARETVSIDV
-177 TDPDGTVRTV
+177 TDPDGTIRTV

-193 LTAYQPTEAERAA
+193 LSAYQPTEAERAA

-216 YQLAGIDNEALIAEQ
+216 YQLQGIDNEALIAEQ

-244 AIALQDRIN
+244 AVALQDRIN
-253 ARKNIFQQNALTSME
+253 ARKNIFQQNTLTSME
-268 TIITGGNLEEGVQM
+268 TIITGGNLEEGTQM
-282 YQNYIKM
+282 YQNYIRM
-289 YKSRNPNATN
+289 YKSRNPKATN

-305 FGLNLVSLV
+305 FGMNLVSLV
-314 TNGKISRAQA
+314 TNGKVSRAQA
-324 LALIDQKFVGASGDR
+324 IALIDEKFIGASGER
-339 TIETGNKELRGQIIK
+339 TIETGNKQLRKQIEA

-366 ETQEI
+366 TEVEI
-371 AADVSF
+371 AADVSY

-385 QEQATVL
+385 EAQAGEL
-392 TQAFEVK
+392 TKAFEVK
-399 YKGYV
+399 YGYV
-404 PPSIKNV
+404 PPSIKNA

-419 QARAMLNDKLAASG
+419 QAKAILNDRLVSQN
-433 DDTLHPND
+433 DMLHPND

-448 IYNEYKD
+448 IYNEYK
-455 KLTSPQS
+455 KYLVSETK
-462 HLTPGTAPYK
+462 HTTVGTTEYK
-472 DNATRFDSITQDAM
+472 QNATMFDSVTQTAM
-486 KTNYGSADIKSE
+486 KTNYGSADIKST

-504 ATVEAKYN
+504 SSVEAVYN

-518 YAAHKDEGIAHKTAM
+518 FAANKDANVAHKM
-533 GAVKEFIENPDNV
+533 GMAAVEQFVANPDNV
-546 AAGQI
+546 AKGQI
-551 RDYEVTT
+551 ADYTVTT
-558 GDKQEVENISVG
+558 DDKQKVENVSIG
-570 VRQGMNNQW
+570 VQQGMNNQW
-579 KTTRMSMAGEEADK
+579 KTNRMSLAGEQADK

-599 KSSTKSVKDMPE
+599 QSSSKSVKDMPE

-630 QAALITQEPIDDS
+630 QAALITQEPFDES
-643 ALAEEMTED
+643 ALAKEMTED
-652 KEILKLIFKNPNTYS
+652 KDILKLIFKNPNTYS

-679 EEVTKENSLFNNKS
+679 EEVTKENSLFNNPS
-693 VINEDI
+693 VRNEDI

>member
-14 FTPEQILD
+14 FTPEEILD

-58 MWSGI
+58 MWKGI
-63 SKLSSKVG
+63 SSLSSKVG
-71 DIFTKKQ
+71 DIFAKKQ
-78 EEHRKKKAAALKNRV
+78 EEHRKKKTAALKNRI

-104 HFSGQKRDLFDE
+104 HFSGEKRDLFEE
-116 SEAIHETASK
+116 SEAIHETAST
-126 IERTG
+126 IERSG
-131 DFITAEEFRDLS
+131 DIVTAEEFRDLS
-143 KWEQYAVKEEYARK
+143 KWEQYAVQEEYARK
-157 IGLNYGTFV
+157 IGTNYGAFV
-166 EKARETVSIEV
+166 EKARETVSIDV

-193 LTAYQPTEAERAA
+193 LSAYQPTEAERAA

-216 YQLAGIDNEALIAEQ
+216 YQLQGIDNEALIAEQ

-244 AIALQDRIN
+244 AVALQDRIN
-253 ARKNIFQQNALTSME
+253 ARKNIFNQNALTSME
-268 TIITGGNLEEGVQM
+268 TIITGGTLEEGTQM
-282 YQNYIKM
+282 YQNYIRM
-289 YKSRNPNATN
+289 YKSRNPKATN

-305 FGLNLVSLV
+305 FGMNLVSLV
-314 TNGKISRAQA
+314 ENGKVSRAQA
-324 LALIDQKFVGASGDR
+324 LALIDEKFIGASGER
-339 TIETGNKELRGQIIK
+339 TIKTGNNQLQQQINL
-354 AGIQYDE
+354 AGIKYDE
-361 AKKAE
+361 AKK
-366 ETQEI
+366 TQQTVDI
-371 AADVSF
+371 ASDVAN
-377 LKDMGPIS
+377 LKEMGPIS
-385 QEQATVL
+385 EEQASVL
-392 TQAFEVK
+392 KEAFEIK
-399 YKGYV
+399 YGYI

-419 QARAMLNDKLAASG
+419 QAKAMLDDKLAASG
-433 DDTLHPND
+433 NDTLHPND
-441 LRNVSTA
+441 LRNVSTE
-448 IYNEYKD
+448 IYNTYKG
-455 KLTSPQS
+455 KLVSPQS
-462 HLTPGTAPYK
+462 HLTPGTTTYK
-472 DNATRFDSITQDAM
+472 ANATRFDSVTQTAM
-486 KTNYGSADIKSE
+486 KTNYGSADIKST

-504 ATVEAKYN
+504 ANVEATYN

-518 YAAHKDEGIAHKTAM
+518 YAANRDEGIAHKM
-533 GAVKEFIENPDNV
+533 GMQAVNEFVSNPDLV

-551 RDYEVTT
+551 ADYTVTT
-558 GDKQEVENISVG
+558 DDKQIVENVSIG
-570 VRQGMNNQW
+570 VQQGMNNQW
-579 KTTRMSMAGEEADK
+579 KTNRMSLAGEQADN

-599 KSSTKSVKDMPE
+599 KSSTKSVKDMPD

-630 QAALITQEPIDDS
+630 QAALITQEPFDES
-643 ALAEEMTED
+643 ALSKEMTED
-652 KEILKLIFKNPNTYS
+652 KDILKLIFKQPNTYS

-693 VINEDI
+693 VRNEDI

>member
-1 MAQIPQYNVDSGD
+1 MIQIPQYQVDSGD
-14 FTPEQILD
+14 FTPEEILD

-71 DIFTKKQ
+71 DIFAKKQ
-78 EEHRKKKAAALKNRV
+78 EEHRKKKTAALKNRI

-104 HFSGQKRDLFDE
+104 HFSGEKRDLFEE
-116 SEAIHETASK
+116 SEAIHETAST
-126 IERTG
+126 IERSG
-131 DFITAEEFRDLS
+131 DIVTAEEFRDLS
-143 KWEQYAVKEEYARK
+143 KWEQYAVQEEYARK
-157 IGLNYGTFV
+157 IGTNYGAFV
-166 EKARETVSIEV
+166 EKARETVSIDV

-193 LTAYQPTEAERAA
+193 LSAYQPTEAERAA

-216 YQLAGIDNEALIAEQ
+216 YQLQGIDNEALIAEQ

-244 AIALQDRIN
+244 AVALQDRIN
-253 ARKNIFQQNALTSME
+253 ARKNIFQQNTLTSME
-268 TIITGGNLEEGVQM
+268 TIITGGTLEEGTQM
-282 YQNYIKM
+282 YQNYIRM

-305 FGLNLVSLV
+305 FGMNLVSLV
-314 TNGKISRAQA
+314 ENGKVSRAQA
-324 LALIDQKFVGASGDR
+324 IALIDEKFVGASGER
-339 TIETGNKELRGQIIK
+339 SITTGNRELRGQIEQ
-354 AGIQYDE
+354 AGIKYDE

-366 ETQEI
+366 EGVKI
-371 AADVSF
+371 AADVSY

-385 QEQATVL
+385 EDQASVL
-392 TQAFEVK
+392 KKAFEVK
-399 YKGYV
+399 YGYV

-419 QARAMLNDKLAASG
+419 QAIAILNDRLVSQN
-433 DDTLHPND
+433 DTLHPND

-448 IYNEYKD
+448 IYNDYK
-455 KLTSPQS
+455 KYLVSEQS
-462 HLTPGTAPYK
+462 HLTPGTTTYK
-472 DNATRFDSITQDAM
+472 ANATRFDSVTQTAM
-486 KTNYGSADIKSE
+486 KTNYGSADIKST

-504 ATVEAKYN
+504 STVEATYN

-518 YAAHKDEGIAHKTAM
+518 YAASKDEGIAHKM
-533 GAVKEFIENPDNV
+533 GMQAVNEFVANPDLV

-551 RDYEVTT
+551 ADYTVTT
-558 GDKQEVENISVG
+558 DEKQQVENVSIG
-570 VRQGMNNQW
+570 VQQGMNNQW
-579 KTTRMSMAGEEADK
+579 KTNRMSLAGEQADK

-599 KSSTKSVKDMPE
+599 QSSSKSVKDMPE

-630 QAALITQEPIDDS
+630 QAALITQEPFDES
-643 ALAEEMTED
+643 ALSKEMTED
-652 KEILKLIFKNPNTYS
+652 KDILKLIFKNPNTYS
-667 VIQGVMMLEQDG
+667 VIQGVMMLEQEG
-679 EEVTKENSLFNNKS
+679 EEVTKQNSLFNNKS
-693 VINEDI
+693 VRNEDI

>member
-1 MAQIPQYNVDSGD
+1 MAQIPQYNVASGN
-14 FTPEQILD
+14 FTPEEILD

-58 MWSGI
+58 MWKGI
-63 SKLSSKVG
+63 SSLSSKVG
-71 DIFTKKQ
+71 DIFQKKQ
-78 EEHRKKKAAALKNRV
+78 DEHRKKKKAALKNRV

-104 HFSGQKRDLFDE
+104 HFSGEKRDLFEE
-116 SEAIHETASK
+116 SEAIHETAST
-126 IERTG
+126 IERSG
-131 DFITAEEFRDLS
+131 DIITAEEFRDLS
-143 KWEQYAVKEEYARK
+143 KWEQYAIQEEYARK
-157 IGLNYGTFV
+157 VGMNYGTFV
-166 EKARETVSIEV
+166 ENARETVSIDV

-193 LTAYQPTEAERAA
+193 LNAYQPTEAERAA

-216 YQLAGIDNEALIAEQ
+216 YQLGGIDNEALIAEQ

-244 AIALQDRIN
+244 AVALQDRIN
-253 ARKNIFQQNALTSME
+253 ARKNLFNQNALNSME
-268 TIITGGNLEEGVQM
+268 TIITGGTLEEGTQM
-282 YQNYIKM
+282 YQNYIRM
-289 YKSRNPNATN
+289 YKSRNKNATN

-305 FGLNLVSLV
+305 FGMNLVQLV
-314 TNGKISRAQA
+314 TNGKVSRAQA
-324 LALIDQKFVGASGDR
+324 IALIEEKFVGRSGER
-339 TIETGNKELRGQIIK
+339 TIEKSNQQLRSQIEA

-366 ETQEI
+366 EGVKI
-371 AADVSF
+371 AADVSY

-385 QEQATVL
+385 EEQATVL
-392 TQAFEVK
+392 TKAFEVK
-399 YKGYV
+399 YGYV
-404 PPSIKNV
+404 PPSIKNA

-419 QARAMLNDKLAASG
+419 QAKAILDDRLVSQN
-433 DDTLHPND
+433 DTLHPND

-448 IYNEYKD
+448 IYNEYKKYLVSD
-455 KLTSPQS
+455 QKHVTV
-462 HLTPGTAPYK
+462 GTTEYK
-472 DNATRFDSITQDAM
+472 NNAARFDSVTQTAM
-486 KTNYGSADIKSE
+486 KTNYGSADIKST

-504 ATVEAKYN
+504 ANVEATYN

-518 YAAHKDEGIAHKTAM
+518 YAATKDEGTAHKM
-533 GAVKEFIENPDNV
+533 GMQAVNEFVANPDLV

-551 RDYEVTT
+551 ADYTVTT
-558 GDKQEVENISVG
+558 DEKQQVENVSIG
-570 VRQGMNNQW
+570 VQQGMNNQW
-579 KTTRMSMAGEEADK
+579 KTNRMSMAGEQADK
-593 ELLTWA
+593 DLLTWA
-599 KSSTKSVKDMPE
+599 QSPNKFVKDMPE
-611 YYVKVARALGI
+611 YYVKVARSLGI

-630 QAALITQEPIDDS
+630 QAALITQEPFDES
-643 ALAEEMTED
+643 ALSKEMTED

-679 EEVTKENSLFNNKS
+679 EEVTKENSLFNDKS
-693 VINEDI
+693 VRNEDI

>member
-14 FTPEQILD
+14 FTPEEILD

-71 DIFTKKQ
+71 DIFAKKQ
-78 EEHRKKKAAALKNRV
+78 EEHRKKKTAALKNRI

-104 HFSGQKRDLFDE
+104 HFSGEKRDLFEE
-116 SEAIHETASK
+116 SEAIHETAST
-126 IERTG
+126 IERSG
-131 DFITAEEFRDLS
+131 DIVTAEEFRDLS
-143 KWEQYAVKEEYARK
+143 KWEQYAVQEEYARK
-157 IGLNYGTFV
+157 IGTNYGAFV
-166 EKARETVSIEV
+166 EKARETVSIDV

-193 LTAYQPTEAERAA
+193 LSAYQPTEAERAA

-216 YQLAGIDNEALIAEQ
+216 YQLQGIDNEALIAEQ

-244 AIALQDRIN
+244 AVALQDRIN
-253 ARKNIFQQNALTSME
+253 ARKNIFQQNTLTSME
-268 TIITGGNLEEGVQM
+268 TIITGGTLEEGTQM
-282 YQNYIKM
+282 YQNYIRM

-305 FGLNLVSLV
+305 FGMNLVSLV
-314 TNGKISRAQA
+314 ENGKVSRAQA
-324 LALIDQKFVGASGDR
+324 LALIDEKFIGASGER
-339 TIETGNKELRGQIIK
+339 TIKTGNNQLQQQINL
-354 AGIQYDE
+354 AGIKYDE
-361 AKKAE
+361 AKK
-366 ETQEI
+366 TQQTVDI
-371 AADVSF
+371 ASDVAN
-377 LKDMGPIS
+377 LKEMGPIS
-385 QEQATVL
+385 EEQASVL
-392 TQAFEVK
+392 KEAFEIK
-399 YKGYV
+399 YGYV

-419 QARAMLNDKLAASG
+419 QAKAMLDDKLAASG
-433 DDTLHPND
+433 NDTLHPND
-441 LRNVSTA
+441 LRNVSTE
-448 IYNEYKD
+448 IYNTYKG
-455 KLTSPQS
+455 KLVSPQS
-462 HLTPGTAPYK
+462 HLTPGTTTYK
-472 DNATRFDSITQDAM
+472 ANATRFDSVTQTAM
-486 KTNYGSADIKSE
+486 KTNYGSADIKST

-504 ATVEAKYN
+504 STVEATYN

-518 YAAHKDEGIAHKTAM
+518 YAASKDEGIAHKM
-533 GAVKEFIENPDNV
+533 GMQAVNEFVANPDLV

-551 RDYEVTT
+551 ADYTVTT
-558 GDKQEVENISVG
+558 DEKQQVENVSIG
-570 VRQGMNNQW
+570 VQQGMNNQW
-579 KTTRMSMAGEEADK
+579 KTNRMSLAGEQADK

-630 QAALITQEPIDDS
+630 QAALITQEPFDES
-643 ALAEEMTED
+643 ALSKEMTED
-652 KEILKLIFKNPNTYS
+652 KDILKLIFKNPNTYS

-693 VINEDI
+693 VRNEDI

>member
-14 FTPEQILD
+14 FTPEEILD

-71 DIFTKKQ
+71 DIFAKKQ
-78 EEHRKKKAAALKNRV
+78 EEHRKKKTAALKNRI

-104 HFSGQKRDLFDE
+104 HFSGEKRDLFEE
-116 SEAIHETASK
+116 SESIHETAST
-126 IERTG
+126 IERSG
-131 DFITAEEFRDLS
+131 DIVTAEEFRDLS
-143 KWEQYAVKEEYARK
+143 KWEQYAVQEEYARK

-166 EKARETVSIEV
+166 EKARETVSIDV

-193 LTAYQPTEAERAA
+193 LNAYQPTEAERAA

-216 YQLAGIDNEALIAEQ
+216 YQLQGIDNEALIAEQ
-231 VRPHV
+231 VRPHI

-244 AIALQDRIN
+244 AVALQDRIN
-253 ARKNIFQQNALTSME
+253 ARKNIFQQNTLTSME
-268 TIITGGNLEEGVQM
+268 TIITGGTLEEGTQM
-282 YQNYIKM
+282 YQNYIRM
-289 YKSRNPNATN
+289 YKSRNPKATN

-305 FGLNLVSLV
+305 FGMNLVSLV
-314 TNGKISRAQA
+314 ENGKVSRAQA
-324 LALIDQKFVGASGDR
+324 LALIDEKFIGASGER
-339 TIETGNKELRGQIIK
+339 TIKTGNNQLQQQINL
-354 AGIQYDE
+354 AGIKYDE
-361 AKKAE
+361 AKK
-366 ETQEI
+366 TQQTVDI
-371 AADVSF
+371 ASDVAN
-377 LKDMGPIS
+377 LKEMGPIS
-385 QEQATVL
+385 EEQASVL
-392 TQAFEVK
+392 KEAFEIK
-399 YKGYV
+399 YGYV

-419 QARAMLNDKLAASG
+419 QAKAMLDDKLAASG
-433 DDTLHPND
+433 NDTLHPND
-441 LRNVSTA
+441 LRNVSTE
-448 IYNEYKD
+448 IYNTYKG
-455 KLTSPQS
+455 KLVSPQS
-462 HLTPGTAPYK
+462 HLTPGTTTYK
-472 DNATRFDSITQDAM
+472 ANATRFDSVTQTAM
-486 KTNYGSADIKSE
+486 KTNYGSADIKST

-504 ATVEAKYN
+504 STVEATYN

-518 YAAHKDEGIAHKTAM
+518 YAASKDEGIAHKM
-533 GAVKEFIENPDNV
+533 GMQAVNEFVANPDLV

-551 RDYEVTT
+551 ADYTVTT
-558 GDKQEVENISVG
+558 DEKQQVENVSIG
-570 VRQGMNNQW
+570 VQQGMNNQW
-579 KTTRMSMAGEEADK
+579 KTNRMSLAGEQADK

-630 QAALITQEPIDDS
+630 QAALITQEPFDES
-643 ALAEEMTED
+643 ALSKEMTED
-652 KEILKLIFKNPNTYS
+652 KDILKLIFKQPNTYS

-693 VINEDI
+693 VRNEDI